1 MISILYFKSGGIPEY
16 CDGYG
21 VKFENNFE
29 EKILEMIDKYDFYKE
44 KLIDYPFSADVMC
57 REFLDKFIKVKEEKI
72 LIDSKIYSIVLYSYL
87 LKNKIQKMFTG
98 LTIKQYLKQN
108 IKRFVQ

>member
-1 MISILYFKSGGIPEY
+1 MSIILSNSEIKADQIFFDSKNVKIEENGNMIYASKGLARIP
-16 CDGYG
+16 
-21 VKFENNFE
+21 
-29 EKILEMIDKYDFYKE
+29 
-44 KLIDYPFSADVMC
+44 
-57 REFLDKFIKVKEEKI
+57 EEKI